1 MSCIDRNT
9 VCVPR
14 GCGDDVDFSLFD
26 EDGDEFDTAPY
37 TSIVFRVTNGVV
49 RNGRLAISGEV
60 VFQKSLGAG
69 VTKLSNGYQIRVAIS
84 DADTDLLQKVHNYY
98 ELTGVIGGVTKVI
111 SAGPF
116 ISEFTVT
123 SVI

>member
-14 GCGDDVDFSLFD
+14 GCGDSVVFSLFD

-37 TSIVFRVTNGVV
+37 TSLTMRVSDGLV
-49 RNGRLAISGEV
+49 RNGHLVISGEV
-60 VFQKSLGAG
+60 VFEKTLGSG
-69 VTKLSNGYQIRVAIS
+69 ITKLSNDYQIQVDITS
-84 DADTDLLQKVHNYY
+84 ADTDLLEKVHNYY

-116 ISEFTVT
+116 ISEFTIT